1 MGNLNEGCTVVSF
14 EMLTATDRA
23 VPGCRHCFFCFYY
36 HERLDWVI
44 VCIWKYVGIRTNA
57 PKKGNYA
64 TVSHTEFEL
73 NSVGN
78 DWVRVDY
85 GPGARKIGSKIACHF
100 KTNNK
105 IIEIER
111 QLCTLYPAQACKHSN
126 TMPAQQ
132 HRTSYIWW
140 LYVSHIMYHLYR
152 MQKGGGGDGGQSILS
167 NPT

>member
-1 MGNLNEGCTVVSF
+1 M
-14 EMLTATDRA
+14 
-23 VPGCRHCFFCFYY
+23 
-36 HERLDWVI
+36 
-44 VCIWKYVGIRTNA
+44 GIRTNA

-85 GPGARKIGSKIACHF
+85 GPGAMKIGSKIACHF

-152 MQKGGGGDGGQSILS
+152 MQKGGGGGGGTGDNQFSQIQHNGLFIHNDSSGSAAWILLVQLYYYGVQSDKLFAGR
-167 NPT
+167 PDVC